1 MRDNLPLCVIVGR
14 TNVGK
19 STLFN
24 SLAGERVAIVDSSPG
39 VTRDWIERVVSFWG
53 LKVRLVDTGGLLLDR
68 KGGDIQKKVE
78 EKVWQLLEK
87 ARLILFLVDGR
98 VPLTAVELEVV
109 RTLHKKNLPF
119 FLVVNKREGVTHE
132 PLSLDIARIG
142 AEKTFQISAKHGDGI
157 SRLKEA
163 IVQELREWKG
173 ISPLKTPS
181 RDGIPVVIVGKPNV
195 GKSTLFNSLLGEERA
210 IVSSIPG
217 TTRDVIESPLW
228 GTYGRYLLVDTA
240 GLTRR
245 KSVKDRVTFYATLR
259 TEGKIEEAQLC
270 LLVVDPLQGVTR
282 QDKRIA
288 QEIQDLGK
296 CCIVF
301 VNKVD
306 LVQERNPFLLP
317 EKLCNRARAD
327 LPPLYY
333 AAFLAGSALDAS
345 GVREKLLPLMSGV
358 ITRFH
363 QTVHPDVLNGKI
375 REEINRRF
383 SALPRE
389 KKWQV
394 AALLQRG
401 IAPPLFLVVVE
412 EGVREREEEEQC
424 VRIVEKVLREEI
436 DWEGVP
442 LRIKLQR
449 KGKRV
454 PQSILELS

>member
-24 SLAGERVAIVDSSPG
+24 SLAGERVAIVDPSPG
-39 VTRDWIERVVSFWG
+39 VTRDWIERVVSFQG
-53 LKVRLVDTGGLLLDR
+53 FKVRLVDTGGLLLDR

-78 EKVWQLLEK
+78 EKVWQLLER
-87 ARLILFLVDGR
+87 AQLILFLVDGK
-98 VPLTAVELEVV
+98 VPLTAVELEVA
-109 RTLHKKNLPF
+109 RILHKKNLPF
-119 FLVVNKREGVTHE
+119 FLVVNKREGMTHE
-132 PLSLDIARIG
+132 SLPPDIARIDG
-142 AEKTFQISAKHGDGI
+142 EKTFQISAKHGDGI

-163 IVQELREWKG
+163 IVQELREWKNT
-173 ISPLKTPS
+173 SLLKNPTWG
-181 RDGIPVVIVGKPNV
+181 GIPVVIVGKPNV

-210 IVSSIPG
+210 IVSPIPG
-217 TTRDVIESPLW
+217 TTRDAIESPLW
-228 GTYGRYLLVDTA
+228 DTYGRYLLVDTA
-240 GLTRR
+240 GLLRR
-245 KSVKDRVTFYATLR
+245 KNIKDRVTFYATLR

-288 QEIQDLGK
+288 QEIQNLGK

-301 VNKVD
+301 VNKAD
-306 LVQERNPFLLP
+306 LVQERNPSLP
-317 EKLCNRARAD
+317 LEKLCDRARTD

-333 AAFLAGSALDAS
+333 AAFLAGSALDTF
-345 GVREKLLPLMSGV
+345 GMREKLLPLMAGV

-363 QTVHPDVLNGKI
+363 QTVHPDMLNGRI
-375 REEINRRF
+375 REKINRRL
-383 SALPRE
+383 SVLSRE
-389 KKWQV
+389 RKWQV
-394 AALLQRG
+394 VALLQRG
-401 IAPPLFLVVVE
+401 MAPPLFLAVV
-412 EGVREREEEEQC
+412 EGVRERKEEEQC

-449 KGKRV
+449 KGERV
-454 PQSILELS
+454 SQSVLELS